1 MTSLGVP
8 LCPPF
13 PQGDGQAVAVVRDHQ
28 QGARLP
34 EEEILVD
41 AVWPVEV
48 AGEEA
53 WRPGAAAPGE
63 GARRGALIGGPVL
76 A

>member
-1 MTSLGVP
+1 M
-8 LCPPF
+8 
-13 PQGDGQAVAVVRDHQ
+13 VRDHQ

-63 GARRGALIGGPVL
+63 GARRGALIGGPGL